1 MTVLLVTAVV
11 WPAVLVLLGLGLG
24 RVLQRADAR
33 NGLPTA
39 LVRRTTPGGPL
50 SMVWRS
56 VPVAVPAPYD
66 EASLAS

>member
-1 MTVLLVTAVV
+1 VTVLLVTAVV

-24 RVLQRADAR
+24 RVLRRADAR
-33 NGLPTA
+33 RGLPPA
-39 LVRRTTPGGPL
+39 LVRRTPRGPL

-56 VPVAVPAPYD
+56 VPVALRAPYD